1 VSPELTTIADILVKH
16 RGSLDTSE
24 LARLEAARE
33 IVNSL
38 QAKVEELE
46 AALWKCLAQSDELT
60 DKQFR
65 DKFKRLCGDL
75 FRVGAK

>member
-1 VSPELTTIADILVKH
+1 MSD
-16 RGSLDTSE
+16 SLNNVHE
-24 LARLEAARE
+24 QYAE
-33 IVNSL
+33 L

-46 AALWKCLAQSDELT
+46 TALWKCLAESDELT

-75 FRVGAK
+75 FRPKEQEGE

>member
-1 VSPELTTIADILVKH
+1 MSPELTTIADILVKH

-38 QAKVEELE
+38 QATITALE
-46 AALWKCLAQSDELT
+46 AKLLNETARAEHY
-60 DKQFR
+60 
-65 DKFKRLCGDL
+65 KRNWLEAEGE
-75 FRVGAK
+75 